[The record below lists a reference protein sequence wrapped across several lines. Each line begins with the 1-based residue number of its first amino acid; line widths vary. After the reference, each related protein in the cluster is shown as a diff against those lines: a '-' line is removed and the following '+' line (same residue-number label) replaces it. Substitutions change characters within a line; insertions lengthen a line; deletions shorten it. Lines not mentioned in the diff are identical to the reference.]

1 MLLSIEH
8 NCFNLPRGV
17 IMSYFNLSQSRNNKF
32 YYYLSGHLRRLY
44 PKSLLN
50 LDLDKLQDSI
60 QNFNENNMYGRLDYY
75 CKINDSFLL
84 ESSTEKLSEIRLIH
98 GTYSLDMFEYT
109 RFFSPEYRLA
119 YEFGDVTHVPN
130 IPSMVK
136 SRPVVDNDN
145 SILMKLDKVRHFYF
159 TNDAIKFE
167 DKDNKIVWRGAAHQ
181 PHRIKFLE
189 KFYGRSNLFDVGSF
203 NKNNKDLLYPASFM
217 TIDEQLKSKF
227 ILSIEGN
234 DVATNTKW
242 IMSSNS
248 LCFMTK
254 PKFETWFMEG
264 KLISNYH
271 YVLVEDDY
279 SDLEEKVQYYIDNPA
294 EAKHIISNANKYT
307 KQFLDKKSEDWLN
320 LKVLETYFRLSGQM
334 Q

>member
-1 MLLSIEH
+1 MLLSIAH
-8 NCFNLPRGV
+8 SCFNLPRGV
-17 IMSYFNLSQSRNNKF
+17 IMSYFRLSQSRNNRI

-60 QNFNENNMYGRLDYY
+60 QNFDENDMYGRLDYY

-307 KQFLDKKSEDWLN
+307 KQFLDKKAEDWLN
-320 LKVLETYFRLSGQM
+320 LKVLEAYFKLSGQI
-334 Q
+334 